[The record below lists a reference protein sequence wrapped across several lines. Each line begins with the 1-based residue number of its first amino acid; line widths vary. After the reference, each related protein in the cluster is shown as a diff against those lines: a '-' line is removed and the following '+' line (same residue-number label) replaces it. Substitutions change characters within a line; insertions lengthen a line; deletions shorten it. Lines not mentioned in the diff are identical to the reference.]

1 MPNGGFGCAYCRF
14 YTPGKCNLRN
24 ARITS
29 DHWTVCANVTYL
41 DNGPTSVKQYLGY
54 RSLDTTSVEI
64 KGSIFAITSDEGA
77 YQDIPWLEN
86 QEIRSV
92 DVVREC
98 SVCGTDAKRPKSINW
113 KDQTYTFCSYNHYF
127 EWRDLQIQ
135 SGLAIDEITNTGL
148 RTQASD
154 FTELRLI
161 SENGS
166 PEQREKSLRLNFW
179 QRFFHRGR
187 QLLFAFFVIALLV
200 VFVNLV
206 F

>member
-1 MPNGGFGCAYCRF
+1 MPNGGVGCAYCRF
-14 YTPGKCNLRN
+14 FTPGKRNLRK

-86 QEIRSV
+86 QEIEWV
-92 DVVREC
+92 DVVGEC
-98 SVCGTDAKRPKSINW
+98 SVCGTDAERPKSINW

-148 RTQASD
+148 RMRAAD

-166 PEQREKSLRLNFW
+166 PEQRKKSLRLNFW

-187 QLLFAFFVIALLV
+187 QLLIALFVLV
-200 VFVNLV
+200 LLV
-206 F
+206 RFINQVI